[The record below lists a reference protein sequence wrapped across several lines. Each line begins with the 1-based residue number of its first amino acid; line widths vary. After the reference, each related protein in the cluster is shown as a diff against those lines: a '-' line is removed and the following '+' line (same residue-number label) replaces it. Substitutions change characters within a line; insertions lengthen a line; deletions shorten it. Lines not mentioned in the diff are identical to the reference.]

1 MGRGKIPATAAVW
14 LANQLSREE
23 TVMEEQQERDRR
35 KRAEEEAEV
44 EAHRRKL
51 NEDER
56 DEGKS
61 DDTPDVEAHAKAR
74 RP

>member
-1 MGRGKIPATAAVW
+1 
-14 LANQLSREE
+14 
-23 TVMEEQQERDRR
+23 MEEQQERDRR

-51 NEDER
+51 NPEEPR
-56 DEGKS
+56 DDAS
-61 DDTPDVEAHAKAR
+61 DDTPDVEAHAKVR

>member
-1 MGRGKIPATAAVW
+1 
-14 LANQLSREE
+14 
-23 TVMEEQQERDRR
+23 MEEQQERDRR

-51 NEDER
+51 NPEDER